1 MLSRHP
7 DRLSQNP
14 GVGPGG
20 GVKALQVIQVIW
32 LAGPGLGEVKAEP
45 IYGDQPREGAVRA
58 PDNPQRG
65 GVSLVS

>member
-20 GVKALQVIQVIW
+20 SVKALQVIW

-45 IYGDQPREGAVRA
+45 IFGD
-58 PDNPQRG
+58 
-65 GVSLVS
+65 